1 MKGGNLMN
9 WAACIWV
16 ALAIVFLIVEAAC
29 PIHLVSIWFVAGSLV
44 AMIAAMLHWALW
56 LQITLFVL
64 VSGILLAT
72 LWPLVRKYLNPK
84 VEKTNVDAVIGS
96 TGLVTVAIDNLTAT
110 GQVKLGAM
118 EWTARSTTGE
128 ALAAGTVVR
137 VDNIEGVKVYV
148 SPAEIPANV

>member
-1 MKGGNLMN
+1 MN

-16 ALAIVFLIVEAAC
+16 ALAAGFLIVEAAC
-29 PIHLVSIWFVAGSLV
+29 PIHLVSIWFVAGSVV

-64 VSGILLAT
+64 VSGALLAT
-72 LWPLVRKYLNPK
+72 LWPLVRKHLNPS
-84 VEKTNVDAVIGS
+84 VTKTNVDAVIGS

-118 EWTARSTTGE
+118 EWTARSSSGE
-128 ALAAGTVVR
+128 PIPAGTVVR
-137 VDNIEGVKVYV
+137 VDNIEGVKAFV
-148 SPAEIPANV
+148 SPAEVPARV

>member
-1 MKGGNLMN
+1 MN

-16 ALAIVFLIVEAAC
+16 ALVVIFLIVEAAC
-29 PIHLVSIWFVAGSLV
+29 PIHLVSIWFVAGSIV

-64 VSGILLAT
+64 VSGALLAT

-84 VEKTNVDAVIGS
+84 VERTNVDAIIGS

-118 EWTARSTTGE
+118 EWSARSSAGE
-128 ALAAGTVVR
+128 VIAPGTVVR
-137 VDNIEGVKVYV
+137 VDRIEGVKVFV
-148 SPAEIPANV
+148 SPAEVSANV